1 MLFVNITKTIEA
13 RELQL
18 LTLNKKNSYKKQ
30 TTKLMTKQKNKVFRC
45 STAM

>member
-30 TTKLMTKQKNKVFRC
+30 NNKTNDKAKEQGV
-45 STAM
+45 